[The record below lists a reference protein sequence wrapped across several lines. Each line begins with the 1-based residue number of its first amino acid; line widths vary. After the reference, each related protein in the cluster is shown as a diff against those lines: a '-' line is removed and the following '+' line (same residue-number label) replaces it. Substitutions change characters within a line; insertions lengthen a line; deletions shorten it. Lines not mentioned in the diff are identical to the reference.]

1 MSNPL
6 AVQAGGFGTQKG
18 KKWKVTMS
26 GSYAAGVPIDK
37 SAHNVP
43 SVSRCFKRRKPK
55 KKRGRMG
62 WEAVNPAPVA
72 ARHSAVPLRIRPL
85 RMAVRA
91 SGEWRHFPTAWRDEI
106 TSDTLDGGKDARNFL
121 AREEARGGWVHST
134 SDVPL

>member
-55 KKRGRMG
+55 KKEGVYGGVWAGR
-62 WEAVNPAPVA
+62 
-72 ARHSAVPLRIRPL
+72 L
-85 RMAVRA
+85 
-91 SGEWRHFPTAWRDEI
+91 
-106 TSDTLDGGKDARNFL
+106 
-121 AREEARGGWVHST
+121 
-134 SDVPL
+134 